1 MKIIDF
7 FRRLFG
13 DRKAL
18 SNPGASDY
26 KMAASVQFDPFVVE
40 NIRSVT
46 AAPLSR
52 LATEREVY
60 YVAEGKTVLELYK
73 PHGLQFKAKQ
83 EQAEGMIRRL
93 KEALHGNGYI
103 VFRSEQKFGHGPDV
117 IGIIKSND
125 QFDILRCKGTE
136 APNYDIGSDALI
148 TTLKSWHAETPFEII
163 GADYDWL
170 EARLLKAPADWD
182 AMAEKV
188 YALCP
193 DVVEQGTLTVAA
205 LAAEI
210 KETGTLYLWWD

>member
-1 MKIIDF
+1 MNILDF

-13 DRKAL
+13 DRNAL
-18 SNPGASDY
+18 SNPKASDY
-26 KMAASVQFDPFVVE
+26 KLAASVRFDRLVVE
-40 NIRSVT
+40 EIRNVT
-46 AAPLSR
+46 GAPLSR
-52 LATEREVY
+52 LAMEREVY
-60 YVAEGKTVLELYK
+60 YVAEGKTVREVYE

-83 EQAEGMIRRL
+83 EDADGVIRRL

-136 APNYDIGSDALI
+136 APNYNIGSDALI
-148 TTLKSWHAETPFEII
+148 ATLKAWHAETPFEIM

-170 EARLLKAPADWD
+170 EARLLKPPADWHV
-182 AMAEKV
+182 MAEKV

-193 DVVEQGTLTVAA
+193 DVVEQGTLTVEA
-205 LAAEI
+205 LAAEM